1 MSWMSVSS
9 FLLEISPQV
18 FKGVSSTLHE
28 GALPVCILQEVLW
41 AGVRRPCHSTTSLQI
56 TLQLLSATTAKDVL
70 VSSYRQ
76 QSPLL
81 CTPHR
86 TGQADRTGRNRSQM
100 DSTLLAQFL
109 ECLRHMIYTLRA
121 LQLRL

>member
-28 GALPVCILQEVLW
+28 GALPVCVLQEVLW
-41 AGVRRPCHSTTSLQI
+41 AGVWRSCHSTTSLQI
-56 TLQLLSATTAKDVL
+56 TVQRLSVTTAIDVL
-70 VSSYRQ
+70 VSYRQ

-81 CTPHR
+81 CIPHR

-109 ECLRHMIYTLRA
+109 ECLRHMIYTFRA
-121 LQLRL
+121 PQPRL